1 MARGSRKKAR
11 LPASQGIFRTVG
23 RTHTDKG
30 QNASDINAFP
40 YWVASTIKT
49 GHFLSDEQG
58 LKITDPRHEMG
69 LWVFQVIESNLD
81 YWELSVISGLKSR
94 STTLKF
100 MRSSKLL
107 NSRSND
113 LFCFSSRAR
122 FLLVVCRW
130 TLMMG
135 INFRIDLPFRTT
147 AENRISNVRTLT
159 KKRRTTSGGE

>member
-1 MARGSRKKAR
+1 MASKVVKKSRQNPILIRVKCKWHKCILSP
-11 LPASQGIFRTVG
+11 LPLHPA
-23 RTHTDKG
+23 
-30 QNASDINAFP
+30 
-40 YWVASTIKT
+40 IKT

-81 YWELSVISGLKSR
+81 YWEQLSVISGLKSR

-122 FLLVVCRW
+122 FLLLFLSV
-130 TLMMG
+130 
-135 INFRIDLPFRTT
+135 DLDDGNQFQNWSSPFRTT

-159 KKRRTTSGGE
+159 KNRPPWGVNMKKMSLSLF

>member
-1 MARGSRKKAR
+1 MASKVVKKSRQNPILIRVKCKWHKCILSP
-11 LPASQGIFRTVG
+11 LPLHPA
-23 RTHTDKG
+23 
-30 QNASDINAFP
+30 
-40 YWVASTIKT
+40 IKT

-58 LKITDPRHEMG
+58 LKITDLRHEMG